1 MGFIQLTRALVQ
13 YQSSTI
19 GRNSVAKIALF
30 LFFWGAILSC
40 MKTVILS
47 VYILGKFDKI

>member
-30 LFFWGAILSC
+30 LFWGYFIVYENC
-40 MKTVILS
+40 HFVS
-47 VYILGKFDKI
+47 VYFGKI